1 MTFIQ
6 MRSASINYAYLQS
19 DGWRYESI
27 LKFNKHL
34 IIIIMPITHHSF
46 VHISIVESLWWKLRP
61 AFMKCKWFLVQEKV
75 SQILWLF
82 MEIYRVIRSL
92 TKFRKIDLIK
102 QILFYLVF
110 YVLFLDFITNKMYIL
125 FIQLWFIMF
134 LFLFY

>member
-34 IIIIMPITHHSF
+34 IIIIMPITHHFF
-46 VHISIVESLWWKLRP
+46 VHIYIVESLW
-61 AFMKCKWFLVQEKV
+61 METETCIYEMQWFLVQEKV
-75 SQILWLF
+75 TQIHRLF

-92 TKFRKIDLIK
+92 TTHFGKYWSHKDWIFKQLFKFNFLCFF
-102 QILFYLVF
+102 LFNFSCF
-110 YVLFLDFITNKMYIL
+110 YVVFRFHY
-125 FIQLWFIMF
+125 
-134 LFLFY
+134 